1 MACDISGNY
10 LEQGKIALELKE
22 IELATENFSKA
33 IIEENCDDPEN
44 WCLLAESLFYQSRFE
59 DSLECWKEVV
69 ARDPQNKIAWI
80 RISAL
85 YALLQEDDLA
95 IYYYKI
101 AETLPIKM

>member
-1 MACDISGNY
+1 M
-10 LEQGKIALELKE
+10 LR
-22 IELATENFSKA
+22 
-33 IIEENCDDPEN
+33 
-44 WCLLAESLFYQSRFE
+44 LAESLFYQSRFE

-69 ARDPQNKIAWI
+69 ARDPKNKIAWI
-80 RISAL
+80 RISAP